1 MIIILWSSYA
11 SHLIMIMMIIIPRL
25 EQEDRLVRS
34 NGETSTD
41 YPSLK
46 IVQRKDYW
54 WDIGI
59 ENIAI
64 INIVIIVAR
73 YKTSPQMTRRAIT
86 KLSSLRWS
94 KTIMKIH
101 WIFSWLFVWLKVN
114 ETSDW
119 ILDWRDVASASI
131 NLLIQVT
138 YTSLKIL
145 WKICG
150 GNLYQGLR
158 DVNDTP
164 DEWEI
169 HWESC
174 IIKLSSSSKEKWKY
188 MEKYNHNYSLEVWY
202 LGLGRLGLI
211 ENLYRQTFLP
221 PPVGTVALPDCT
233 KKNNLISNS
242 SVPCKKLQNG
252 YS

>member
-11 SHLIMIMMIIIPRL
+11 SYLIMIMMITIPRL

-64 INIVIIVAR
+64 VNIVIIVAR

-101 WIFSWLFVWLKVN
+101 WIFSWLFVWLLSQWDIRLDSWLTWCSICLN
-114 ETSDW
+114 QPLDSSDLYF
-119 ILDWRDVASASI
+119 IED
-131 NLLIQVT
+131 
-138 YTSLKIL
+138 SLKNL
-145 WKICG
+145 WRK
-150 GNLYQGLR
+150 
-158 DVNDTP
+158 
-164 DEWEI
+164 
-169 HWESC
+169 
-174 IIKLSSSSKEKWKY
+174 
-188 MEKYNHNYSLEVWY
+188 
-202 LGLGRLGLI
+202 
-211 ENLYRQTFLP
+211 
-221 PPVGTVALPDCT
+221 
-233 KKNNLISNS
+233 
-242 SVPCKKLQNG
+242 SVSRPSWC
-252 YS
+252 

>member
-1 MIIILWSSYA
+1 
-11 SHLIMIMMIIIPRL
+11 MMIILPRL

-34 NGETSTD
+34 NGETGTD

-59 ENIAI
+59 ENISIVNI
-64 INIVIIVAR
+64 IIIIVAR

-101 WIFSWLFVWLKVN
+101 WIFPWLFVWLKVN

-131 NLLIQVT
+131 NLLIQVI

-145 WKICG
+145 WKI
-150 GNLYQGLR
+150 
-158 DVNDTP
+158 V
-164 DEWEI
+164 EEI
-169 HWESC
+169 C
-174 IIKLSSSSKEKWKY
+174 IKASVMLMIRQASERFIENHVLSNFSPPSKEKWKY
-188 MEKYNHNYSLEVWY
+188 VEKYNHNYSLEVWETWY

-233 KKNNLISNS
+233 KKDNLISNS
-242 SVPCKKLQNG
+242 SVPCKKLQNA
-252 YS
+252 

>member
-1 MIIILWSSYA
+1 
-11 SHLIMIMMIIIPRL
+11 
-25 EQEDRLVRS
+25 
-34 NGETSTD
+34 
-41 YPSLK
+41 
-46 IVQRKDYW
+46 
-54 WDIGI
+54 
-59 ENIAI
+59 
-64 INIVIIVAR
+64 
-73 YKTSPQMTRRAIT
+73 MTRRAIT

-150 GNLYQGLR
+150 GNLYQGLC

-164 DEWEI
+164 GEWEI
-169 HWESC
+169 HWKSC
-174 IIKLSSSSKEKWKY
+174 IVKLFSILKGKVKKHGEN
-188 MEKYNHNYSLEVWY
+188 NHNYSWKC
-202 LGLGRLGLI
+202 GRLGTWDLGDLGWLRI
-211 ENLYRQTFLP
+211 CIVKLFYLRQLAPSLSRIVQRKT
-221 PPVGTVALPDCT
+221 
-233 KKNNLISNS
+233 I
-242 SVPCKKLQNG
+242 
-252 YS
+252 